1 MDLIFY
7 LKKTPFTTAEMEHMC
22 QVRGRMGYALF
33 SPAGPV
39 ALWVTHPPGDPLY

>member
-7 LKKTPFTTAEMEHMC
+7 LKKKNPSTAAEMEHMC
-22 QVRGRMGYALF
+22 QVRGRIGYALF

-39 ALWVTHPPGDPLY
+39 AL